1 MTGRPQV
8 GELEAE
14 VLSVL
19 AGSRLWALTPSE
31 VAGRARRRALRP
43 PGRHDLPDAAAAP
56 RSLQP
61 VKGEGLSYQYRLAVD
76 ESGLIAG
83 RMHSQL
89 RYAHDAAGAL
99 GHFVSGLSSDEEAA
113 LRRVLRNSDGKR

>member
-1 MTGRPQV
+1 MTGRRQV

-19 AGSRLWALTPSE
+19 VGSDRALTPSE
-31 VAGRARRRALRP
+31 VQAELGGELAYTTVATILTRLCSKELAARE
-43 PGRHDLPDAAAAP
+43 
-56 RSLQP
+56 
-61 VKGEGLSYQYRLAVD
+61 GEGRSYQYRLAVD

-113 LRRVLRNSDGKR
+113 LRRVLRESDGKR

>member
-1 MTGRPQV
+1 MAARRQV

-14 VLSVL
+14 VLSAL
-19 AGSRLWALTPSE
+19 AGSDSALTPSE
-31 VAGRARRRALRP
+31 VQAELGGKLAYTTVATILTRLCSKELAARE
-43 PGRHDLPDAAAAP
+43 
-56 RSLQP
+56 
-61 VKGEGLSYQYRLAVD
+61 GEGRSYRYRLAVD

-99 GHFVSGLSSDEEAA
+99 GHFVSGLSPDEEAA
-113 LRRVLRNSDGKR
+113 LRRVLDHLDGTP

>member
-1 MTGRPQV
+1 MTSRRQV

-19 AGSRLWALTPSE
+19 AGSEGALTPSE
-31 VAGRARRRALRP
+31 VQAALGGELAYTTVATILTRLCSKELAARE
-43 PGRHDLPDAAAAP
+43 
-56 RSLQP
+56 
-61 VKGEGLSYQYRLAVD
+61 GEGRGYRYRLAVD

-89 RYAHDAAGAL
+89 RYANDPAGAL
-99 GHFVSGLSSDEEAA
+99 GHFVGGLSPDEEAA
-113 LRRVLRNSDGKR
+113 LRRVLDQTDGTQ